1 MPQEIKA
8 GSHDPKKMEAMLGKF
23 KAAEAETVERRSY
36 RTDNNPMGEAQFV
49 STKVVRFIELCAFD
63 HGLTPEEIFYAVNL
77 SAVNIMNDPQCPLTT
92 EQRARIETEVTAFY
106 LKNKP

>member
-1 MPQEIKA
+1 MSQEIKS

-23 KAAEAETVERRSY
+23 KAAEAAVTERPSY
-36 RTDNNPMGEAQFV
+36 RTDSNSMGEAQFV
-49 STKVVRFIELCAFD
+49 STKIVRFVELCAFD

-77 SAVNIMNDPQCPLTT
+77 SAVNIMNDPQCPLTS
-92 EQRARIETEVTAFY
+92 EARARIEADVSSFY